1 MVPWSIR
8 SKVQLNGIYLEIK
21 VQQSLSSE
29 DRTLEDSLTE
39 GQLAANKSNII
50 NITNKSVN
58 FSSKTE
64 IQVCIENIEILKCKP
79 VSRSRQ
85 RRRHC

>member
-1 MVPWSIR
+1 M
-8 SKVQLNGIYLEIK
+8 NGIYLEIK

-39 GQLAANKSNII
+39 DQLAANKSNTTI

-58 FSSKTE
+58 FAHRTE
-64 IQVCIENIEILKCKP
+64 IQVVEQHLG
-79 VSRSRQ
+79 RS
-85 RRRHC
+85 

>member
-39 GQLAANKSNII
+39 DQLAANKSNTTI
-50 NITNKSVN
+50 NITNTNKSVN
-58 FSSKTE
+58 FAHRTE
-64 IQVCIENIEILKCKP
+64 IQVVEQHLG
-79 VSRSRQ
+79 RS
-85 RRRHC
+85 